1 MAGLIQA
8 LETGKLTLLNTQ
20 TQIQTV
26 NHNISRADD
35 KTYHRQTVKLVT
47 NPPLRNGKFYIG
59 IGARIQNILQGWD
72 PLLEQRLFNSISLTE
87 DYKTRSFYLGLLSDY
102 TKDDGETG
110 LSAALKAF
118 WNSWDSFDANPEGA
132 AEKQNVIK
140 TAETLAAMIRETYNQ
155 LSKLS
160 NDIDDDLSKTTNRI
174 NDILSQIADY
184 NTKIRIAEGSG
195 AQANDLRDQ
204 RYALIQELSQ
214 YMPIKISTSDDW
226 KTITITTDDSLWGP
240 PIDLVTSTGAQSIT
254 ASIDNNGTLKIN
266 DKTLDD
272 PQGGKLSGLAQ
283 AKKQIQETMS
293 NLDTFTKLLSSNV
306 YFNDIN
312 VFSSSSAESVDVEIT
327 TSDLSLA
334 ANTSKT
340 PNTPSQAYQISNLQ
354 NTPISKLQNTTML
367 SENMTFSE
375 YLSQIQN
382 SIGTA
387 KQSADDKKEFYSTL
401 RSTMEQKQQS
411 VAGVSIDEEL
421 VDLIKLQHLFQA
433 ASKVIQTTS
442 QLLDTVV
449 HMV

>member
-47 NPPLRNGKFYIG
+47 NPPLMDGKFYIG

-72 PLLEQRLFNSISLTE
+72 PLLEQRFFNSISLNE
-87 DYKTRSFYLGLLSDY
+87 DYKTRSSYLGLLSDY
-102 TKDDGETG
+102 AKDDGETG

-118 WNSWDSFDANPEGA
+118 WNSWDSFDANPNGA

-140 TAETLAAMIRETYNQ
+140 TAETLASMIRETYNQ
-155 LSKLS
+155 LSGLS
-160 NDIDDDLSKTTNRI
+160 NDVDDDLSKTTDRI

-184 NTKIRIAEGSG
+184 NTKIRIAEGTG

-214 YMPIKISTSDDW
+214 YMPIKISTPDDW
-226 KTITITTDDSLWGP
+226 KTITITIDDSLWGSA
-240 PIDLVTSTGAQSIT
+240 IDLVTSTGAQNIT
-254 ASIDNNGTLKIN
+254 ASIDINGELTIDNGIGSITLS
-266 DKTLDD
+266 D

-293 NLDTFTKLLSSNV
+293 NLDTFTASLFSNV
-306 YFNDIN
+306 HFNGIN
-312 VFSSSSAESVDVEIT
+312 VFSSPSAALVDVSIT
-327 TSDLSLA
+327 TNDLSLA
-334 ANTSKT
+334 ANTST
-340 PNTPSQAYQISNLQ
+340 TPSQAYQISQLQ
-354 NTPISKLQNTTML
+354 NTILPSLG
-367 SENMTFSE
+367 NMTFSE

-387 KQSADDKKEFYSTL
+387 KQSADDKQEFYSTL
-401 RSTMEQKQQS
+401 KSTMEQKQQS